1 MTSETS
7 VQDEESG
14 HSECWCCGQSA
25 PSGQMVRLGNH
36 PEVALCLRCARFVAH
51 RANEIEDR
59 QRTGPAVLARNVVR
73 RVRRAVVDHGWH
85 NKPIVGPGLQWL
97 GRHLP

>member
-1 MTSETS
+1 MSSETR
-7 VQDEESG
+7 VQDEESV

-25 PSGQMVRLGNH
+25 PSGQMVHLGNH
-36 PEVALCLRCARFVAH
+36 PEVAVCLACARFVAH
-51 RANEIEDR
+51 RADEIEDR
-59 QRTGPAVLARNVVR
+59 QRTGPAVVARNVVR
-73 RVRRAVVDHGWH
+73 RVRRSVVDHGWH